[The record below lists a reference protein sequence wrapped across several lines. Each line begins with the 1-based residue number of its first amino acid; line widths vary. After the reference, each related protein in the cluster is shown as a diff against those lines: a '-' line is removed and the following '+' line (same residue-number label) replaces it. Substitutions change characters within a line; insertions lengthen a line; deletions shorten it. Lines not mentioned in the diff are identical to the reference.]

1 MALLTTS
8 KELENFNITI
18 KDLLKSKKA
27 SKRQEQW
34 EQASLSECW
43 MKAMTAFQKQKGSWL
58 SFDHQI
64 AMIYHF
70 KLDLGAAD
78 AYMTL
83 EQPVLHRLW
92 MKKQLTDMQ
101 YVVDEVDDKGEPV
114 VWLPMDSLNT
124 LYLDSFVVVF
134 DTMENC
140 KQFYFIVL
148 GDEWQQIK
156 IHMFLSQSTLCTDH
170 VLHWPPLSLL
180 VLDTLLPTV

>member
-8 KELENFNITI
+8 RELENFNITI

-43 MKAMTAFQKQKGSWL
+43 MKATTAFQKQKGSWL

-64 AMIYHF
+64 AMIDHF

-92 MKKQLTDMQ
+92 IKKQLTDMQ

-114 VWLPMDSLNT
+114 V
-124 LYLDSFVVVF
+124 
-134 DTMENC
+134 
-140 KQFYFIVL
+140 
-148 GDEWQQIK
+148 
-156 IHMFLSQSTLCTDH
+156 
-170 VLHWPPLSLL
+170 
-180 VLDTLLPTV
+180 